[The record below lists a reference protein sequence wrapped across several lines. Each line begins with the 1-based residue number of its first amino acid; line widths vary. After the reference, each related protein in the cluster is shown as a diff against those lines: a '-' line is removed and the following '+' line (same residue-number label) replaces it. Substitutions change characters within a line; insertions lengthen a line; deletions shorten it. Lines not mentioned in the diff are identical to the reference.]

1 MNIISYRV
9 MLQSQHLEDMKQLQM
24 SPPTQRGLAF
34 PDTVSRY
41 QILLQRQDQQK
52 GQPKHQRP
60 LSTYY
65 INYFHTFAAA
75 FPPCFAPC
83 LAADLAP
90 CFAAT
95 SRDSFAMALIAISA
109 NS

>member
-1 MNIISYRV
+1 MLMNIISYQV
-9 MLQSQHLEDMKQLQM
+9 TLQSQHLEYMKQLQM
-24 SPPTQRGLAF
+24 SPPMQRGLAF

-65 INYFHTFAAA
+65 INYFINYFHTFAAA

-83 LAADLAP
+83 LAADFAP

-95 SRDSFAMALIAISA
+95 SRDSFAMA
-109 NS
+109 